1 MHTGPYEKCSS
12 LYDPY
17 IVMSDKALHAR
28 LGCIE
33 VSRFAPAWTG
43 VKQSRM
49 FRSTSEMN
57 REFFHLIF

>member
-1 MHTGPYEKCSS
+1 MHTGPYDKCSS

-43 VKQSRM
+43 
-49 FRSTSEMN
+49 SESNN
-57 REFFHLIF
+57 RESFVLHQK